1 MIDETDQVP
10 GERRRLVDRGHRTG
24 GGGACMLVV
33 IQETGGAGA
42 VHRRGAS
49 GVRPSRA
56 DLVALAEK
64 ILERA
69 T

>member
-10 GERRRLVDRGHRTG
+10 GERRRLVARGQRTG
-24 GGGACMLVV
+24 DGGACTLVV

-42 VHRRGAS
+42 VHSLGVP

-56 DLVALAEK
+56 DRVALAEK